1 VTNYHVSASPQY
13 GVASQTDAFF
23 IGSNGQLYVKW
34 VTGAGNWSGPVG
46 LGPEGI
52 FPPGAGVAASPQY
65 GVDNQTDV
73 FAVGNNGQLYVAWV
87 TGAGNWSG
95 PVGLGPEGILPPG
108 AGVAASPQYGVD
120 NQTDVLAV
128 GNNGLLYVAWVTG
141 AGNWSGPVGL
151 IAPPAITL
159 AALQDQD
166 GRFVSVAGQGFTEGG
181 DVSLAYDIE
190 AGGAPTTHETGQTSV
205 QADASGSFTARI
217 DVNLVEVSA
226 ANVEATDL
234 TSGRTAAGSL
244 P

>member
-1 VTNYHVSASPQY
+1 LLWVERQWEPPAIRGRNIVTNYNVSASPQY
-13 GVASQTDAFF
+13 GVDNQTDAFF

-34 VTGAGNWSGPVG
+34 VSGAGNWDGPVG

-52 FPPGAGVAASPQY
+52 FPPGAAVAASPQY
-65 GVDNQTDV
+65 GVDDQTDV
-73 FAVGNNGQLYVAWV
+73 FAVGNNGQLHVAWV
-87 TGAGNWSG
+87 SGAGNWNG
-95 PVGLGPEGILPPG
+95 PI
-108 AGVAASPQYGVD
+108 
-120 NQTDVLAV
+120 
-128 GNNGLLYVAWVTG
+128 
-141 AGNWSGPVGL
+141 GL

-166 GRFVSVAGQGFTEGG
+166 GRFVSVAGVRFTGGG

-190 AGGAPTTHETGQTSV
+190 AGGAPTTHETGQTNV
-205 QADASGSFTARI
+205 QADASGSFSARI